1 MFQLNEKVVYQGH
14 GVAHISRIV
23 EKQVAGQK
31 TRFFELKFLNK
42 DMTILVPLN
51 NIELVGIR
59 RLSSVEHIRAT
70 FERLSEDGPCVSPE
84 LAAFNWSR
92 RNKRYR
98 LDIGKGNL
106 DELCRI
112 YRDLNFVACT
122 KDLSYG
128 ERLLLQQ
135 AESLLAQE
143 ISLVN
148 NMIQEKAVEH
158 LRSLFNPLFE
168 SYNPASRQS
177 VARTL

>member
-14 GVAHISRIV
+14 GVAHINRIV

-31 TRFFELKFLNK
+31 TSFFELKFLNK

-51 NIELVGIR
+51 NLESVGIR

-70 FERLSEDGPCVSPE
+70 FERLSEDGPCISPE

-92 RNKRYR
+92 RNKKYR

-112 YRDLNFVACT
+112 YRDLNFVACN
-122 KDLSYG
+122 KELSYG

-135 AESLLAQE
+135 AECLLAQE

-148 NMIQEKAVEH
+148 NMGQEKAVEH
-158 LRSLFNPLFE
+158 LRTLFNPSFQA
-168 SYNPASRQS
+168 YNPTHRQD
-177 VARTL
+177 VAGSI